1 LKPLVLSVL
10 TANVMSAPTA
20 MTKMLV
26 PMPMVLKL
34 SLVGECR
41 TSTPVAPEEYDISH
55 DRNWGCRKQLA
66 PCDGWVV
73 SEVFVDV
80 PDQRRVLVA
89 LYDSA
94 LPEVYGYLA
103 SRCGSASVAED
114 LTSET
119 FLAAVDAVRRE
130 TVPDLTVAWL
140 IGVARHKL
148 VDHWRRRERE
158 ERKLQALDPHPGDAG
173 KTEDP
178 WDVQLDAMVAHRTLA
193 DLAPQH
199 RSALTLR
206 YLDGLPVREVAS
218 CLGRTE
224 GATEVLLVRAKAA
237 FRAHYGEEER

>member
-1 LKPLVLSVL
+1 
-10 TANVMSAPTA
+10 
-20 MTKMLV
+20 
-26 PMPMVLKL
+26 
-34 SLVGECR
+34 
-41 TSTPVAPEEYDISH
+41 
-55 DRNWGCRKQLA
+55 
-66 PCDGWVV
+66 VV
-73 SEVFVDV
+73 SEVSVDV
-80 PDQRRVLVA
+80 PDQRRALVG

-94 LPEVYGYLA
+94 LADVYGYLA

-119 FLAAVDAVRRE
+119 FLAAVDAVRRG

-148 VDHWRRRERE
+148 VDHWRRRSVE
-158 ERKLQALDPHPGDAG
+158 ERALTAVDAEPRAV
-173 KTEDP
+173 EDQ

-193 DLAPQH
+193 GLAPQH

-206 YLDGLPVREVAS
+206 YLDGLPVREVAA

-237 FRAHYGEEER
+237 FRTRYHGDADDQREDDR

>member
-1 LKPLVLSVL
+1 
-10 TANVMSAPTA
+10 M
-20 MTKMLV
+20 
-26 PMPMVLKL
+26 
-34 SLVGECR
+34 
-41 TSTPVAPEEYDISH
+41 
-55 DRNWGCRKQLA
+55 
-66 PCDGWVV
+66 
-73 SEVFVDV
+73 SEVSVDV

-119 FLAAVDAVRRE
+119 FLAAVDAVRRKA
-130 TVPDLTVAWL
+130 VPDLTVAWL

-148 VDHWRRRERE
+148 VDHWRRGERE
-158 ERKLQALDPHPGDAG
+158 ERRLRALDPNPGGAG
-173 KTEDP
+173 TTEDP
-178 WDVQLDAMVAHRTLA
+178 WEVQLDALVAHRTLA

-224 GATEVLLVRAKAA
+224 GATEALLVRAKAA
-237 FRAHYGEEER
+237 FRVSYEGDAGDRGEEER

>member
-1 LKPLVLSVL
+1 
-10 TANVMSAPTA
+10 M
-20 MTKMLV
+20 
-26 PMPMVLKL
+26 
-34 SLVGECR
+34 
-41 TSTPVAPEEYDISH
+41 
-55 DRNWGCRKQLA
+55 
-66 PCDGWVV
+66 
-73 SEVFVDV
+73 SEVSVDI
-80 PDQRRVLVA
+80 PDQRRALVI

-119 FLAAVDAVRRE
+119 FLAAVDAVRRGR
-130 TVPDLTVAWL
+130 VPDLTVAWL

-148 VDHWRRRERE
+148 VDHWRRREVEDR
-158 ERKLQALDPHPGDAG
+158 ALKAIDDPAP
-173 KTEDP
+173 EDR
-178 WDVQLDAMVAHRTLA
+178 WEVQLDALVAHRTLA

-224 GATEVLLVRAKAA
+224 GATEVLLVRARAA
-237 FRAHYGEEER
+237 FRVRYEGEEER